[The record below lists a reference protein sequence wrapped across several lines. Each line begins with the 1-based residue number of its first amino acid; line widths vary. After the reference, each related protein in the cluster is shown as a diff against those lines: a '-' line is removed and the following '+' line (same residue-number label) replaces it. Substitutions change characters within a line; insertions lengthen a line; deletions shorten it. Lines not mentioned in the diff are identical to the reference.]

1 MSNRL
6 IIFVNLQF
14 VIHIQRVVRATNV
27 STVSGVIHVLMST
40 NVSTGRIIVILLEQ
54 HVIILLEALHVLM

>member
-1 MSNRL
+1 MSSRL

-27 STVSGVIHVLMST
+27 STVSEVIHVLMST

-54 HVIILLEALHVLM
+54 HVIILLEAIHVLM